1 MLFPWV
7 PWRRRFLLAIDQN
20 SFVINLRHHR
30 GGGFESFLWLCVPTT
45 AVS

>member
-7 PWRRRFLLAIDQN
+7 PWRRLFLLAIYQN
-20 SFVINLRHHR
+20 SFVINLRHPGR
-30 GGGFESFLWLCVPTT
+30 GGFESFLWLCVPTT